1 MKINTTE
8 EQGKQGVK
16 SLIELTQEK
25 KKPYYKVIEEEVL
38 RGIFEE

>member
-8 EQGKQGVK
+8 EHGKQGVK
-16 SLIELTQEK
+16 GLIELTQEK

-38 RGIFEE
+38 KEVFEE